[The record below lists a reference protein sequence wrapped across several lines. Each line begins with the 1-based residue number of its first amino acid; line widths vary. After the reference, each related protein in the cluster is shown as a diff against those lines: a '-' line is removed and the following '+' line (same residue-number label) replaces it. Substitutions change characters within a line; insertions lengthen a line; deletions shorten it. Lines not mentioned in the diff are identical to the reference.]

1 MRTGAVELQSDTKA
15 TEAYYKKE
23 FAHGTYWNLTSLKA
37 LKEWEYSVFVMLKSS
52 EEEDDDDDSINPR
65 FNR

>member
-37 LKEWEYSVFVMLKSS
+37 LKEWEYSVFVMLKSN